1 MVFLLLF
8 LMLFFLLNVVLDLIN
23 CDTDTNV
30 HVFLLTVVP
39 KSADNYTAVYTGVGA
54 FLATALVAGIVF
66 ATLR

>member
-1 MVFLLLF
+1 VVFLLLF

-39 KSADNYTAVYTGVGA
+39 KSADNYIAVYIT
-54 FLATALVAGIVF
+54 F
-66 ATLR
+66 